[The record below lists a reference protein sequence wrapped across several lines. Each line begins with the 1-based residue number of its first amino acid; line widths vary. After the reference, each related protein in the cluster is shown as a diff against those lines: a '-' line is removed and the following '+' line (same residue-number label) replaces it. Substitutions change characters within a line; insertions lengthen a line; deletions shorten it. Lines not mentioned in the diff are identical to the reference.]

1 MKVPIGANQFFEEVS
16 EFFAKVLPIVG
27 VIVLV
32 ALFFLMWELIKF
44 VKGLDVTV
52 NKINDTIVSLD
63 KSVEKLQAPLNT
75 VQSLSYTV
83 DSVHIVSKRAVN
95 KSVSMITD
103 NYGVVKD
110 WVSTFFK
117 DNKKNEENDITIREE
132 V

>member
-1 MKVPIGANQFFEEVS
+1 MNVPIGANQFFEEVS